1 MENWIFIITF
11 AADALIYIV
20 MATVTTIQRPAEIT
34 INVSD
39 LSVAKDISRL
49 LKRVSGITNIRV
61 KKSKTEVE
69 LALEEAHKGKVKQ
82 WNSVDDYFKSIL
94 SE

>member
-1 MENWIFIITF
+1 MFGELDFIVTF
-11 AADALIYIV
+11 AVDSLIYKV

-49 LKRVSGITNIRV
+49 LKRVSGITKIRV

-82 WNSVDDYFKSIL
+82 WNSVDDYFK
-94 SE
+94 

>member
-1 MENWIFIITF
+1 MG
-11 AADALIYIV
+11 
-20 MATVTTIQRPAEIT
+20 TISKTPSPAEIT
-34 INVSD
+34 IKVSD
-39 LSVAKDISRL
+39 MSVAKDISRL

-61 KKSKTEVE
+61 KKNKNEVE

-82 WNSVDDYFKSIL
+82 WNSVDDYFKTLL

>member
-1 MENWIFIITF
+1 
-11 AADALIYIV
+11 
-20 MATVTTIQRPAEIT
+20 MASVTTIQRPAEIT

-61 KKSKTEVE
+61 KKTITRWNLLLRKLIKVRLSNGIVLTIISRRYYQNCRRT
-69 LALEEAHKGKVKQ
+69 LAFSLQ
-82 WNSVDDYFKSIL
+82 
-94 SE
+94 

>member
-1 MENWIFIITF
+1 
-11 AADALIYIV
+11 
-20 MATVTTIQRPAEIT
+20 MATVTTKQRLSEIT
-34 INVSD
+34 ITVSD

-49 LKRVSGITNIRV
+49 LKGVSGITNIRV

-69 LALEEAHKGKVKQ
+69 LALEEARKGEVNE
-82 WNSVDDYFKSIL
+82 WNCVDDYFKARL

>member
-1 MENWIFIITF
+1 MT
-11 AADALIYIV
+11 
-20 MATVTTIQRPAEIT
+20 TVTTIPSPAEIT

-61 KKSKTEVE
+61 KKSKNEVE
-69 LALEEAHKGKVKQ
+69 LAIEEARKGEIKEWK
-82 WNSVDDYFKSIL
+82 SVDDYFKTIL

>member
-1 MENWIFIITF
+1 M
-11 AADALIYIV
+11 
-20 MATVTTIQRPAEIT
+20 
-34 INVSD
+34 
-39 LSVAKDISRL
+39 AKDISRL

>member
-1 MENWIFIITF
+1 
-11 AADALIYIV
+11 
-20 MATVTTIQRPAEIT
+20 MATVTTIPSPAEIT

-61 KKSKTEVE
+61 KKSKNEVE
-69 LALEEAHKGKVKQ
+69 LAIEEARKGEIKEWK
-82 WNSVDDYFKSIL
+82 SVDDYFKTI
-94 SE
+94 

>member
-1 MENWIFIITF
+1 
-11 AADALIYIV
+11 
-20 MATVTTIQRPAEIT
+20 MASVTTIQRPAEIT

-49 LKRVSGITNIRV
+49 LKRVSGITNIKV
-61 KKSKTEVE
+61 KKNKNEVE

-82 WNSVDDYFKSIL
+82 WNSVDDYFKRLLSESNTKSIL
-94 SE
+94 LIRTCFNN